1 MNVMA
6 LAGPEIAVGV
16 CVVEVTDVTY
26 SRNLRRGIKR
36 GSKITSDL
44 ENFLD
49 RSSWPA
55 FGAGAKRER
64 ADCPSDGRQQGSD
77 VRKRRRPNL
86 PAEVP
91 GLSSA
96 RKHRPDVAPDV

>member
-49 RSSWPA
+49 RSSWQA
-55 FGAGAKRER
+55 FGAGAKLDNV
-64 ADCPSDGRQQGSD
+64 AQSWLDDALQSSDMTGWQ
-77 VRKRRRPNL
+77 
-86 PAEVP
+86 
-91 GLSSA
+91 
-96 RKHRPDVAPDV
+96 

>member
-49 RSSWPA
+49 RSSWQA
-55 FGAGAKRER
+55 FGAGAKLDNVAQSWRGD
-64 ADCPSDGRQQGSD
+64 ALQSSDMTGWQ
-77 VRKRRRPNL
+77 
-86 PAEVP
+86 
-91 GLSSA
+91 
-96 RKHRPDVAPDV
+96 